1 MYSKQ
6 FLEALASDDKDQA
19 SAAFQATLNDKI
31 SDVLEVRKVEIASS
45 IISGDTEMVEEEVQL
60 DEVSAPGQED
70 WIKAN
75 KERFI
80 KQYGEEK
87 GKRILYA
94 KAWKM
99 AKEEFEL
106 NEGEGMDAQRKWVRQ
121 VAAVGKKYFPHG
133 PKSSAHRQDL
143 KKAARKYF
151 QRYEPH
157 GAAFVARGAEFVKD
171 ARKSAAMKEETLD
184 EGGPTRK
191 HFRQTAELIKAIEHP
206 EKRKEMANHHASL
219 YAQQNP
225 RFDRAKFMAAAGVN
239 EEVVSEVAQGG
250 SVTNAQLNRNVITNL
265 RKATQTLGI
274 KGVNPQMAAA
284 AHRDFGKLVSKN
296 PKAPGYMLLR
306 KLAANKAQQVQ
317 SLTQAGV
324 PMGASLEAHP
334 NDFNQ
339 ALQRIKRFK

>member
-31 SDVLEVRKVEIASS
+31 SDALEVRKVEIASS

-75 KERFI
+75 KQRFI
-80 KQYGEEK
+80 KQYGKEK
-87 GKRILYA
+87 GTRILYA

-99 AKEEFEL
+99 AKEEVEL
-106 NEGEGMDAQRKWVRQ
+106 
-121 VAAVGKKYFPHG
+121 
-133 PKSSAHRQDL
+133 
-143 KKAARKYF
+143 
-151 QRYEPH
+151 
-157 GAAFVARGAEFVKD
+157 
-171 ARKSAAMKEETLD
+171 T

-239 EEVVSEVAQGG
+239 ESDLNVDYDRHELKTMMKKAREGMKPFHPTPQATEYMQHVQTHVAHLAKKHGKKEADIWSWVNEELTDEELSALNEVAQGG
-250 SVTNAQLNRNVITNL
+250 AVTNAQLNRNVITNL

-284 AHRDFGKLVSKN
+284 AHRDFGKLVAKN

-306 KLAANKAQQVQ
+306 KLAANKAAQVQ

-324 PMGASLEAHP
+324 PMGQSLEAHP